1 MQNSFVLLT
10 IEKALDWGVLT
21 WFQAQWSLLSALT
34 LSANRQMARTVS
46 KCREGEGMIGVL
58 RSLLVSYSKHDFS
71 SKQPITIVIAY
82 TWWILIFCMGTT
94 LHVDGGLPICLL
106 CESLLLS
113 APPNL
118 GPREGYGSWM
128 SCSWALVQTC
138 IFLEGW
144 LDPILKSKVPLD

>member
-82 TWWILIFCMGTT
+82 TW
-94 LHVDGGLPICLL
+94 
-106 CESLLLS
+106 
-113 APPNL
+113 
-118 GPREGYGSWM
+118 
-128 SCSWALVQTC
+128 
-138 IFLEGW
+138 
-144 LDPILKSKVPLD
+144 